1 MYRISFS
8 KFDLERII
16 LIWILVRGNIVNT
29 DPHLKVHKIYTIRMN
44 TIGNFYDLLD
54 SYRQMAFE
62 SRYKMKWMDLF

>member
-16 LIWILVRGNIVNT
+16 LIWILVRENIVNT
-29 DPHLKVHKIYTIRMN
+29 DPHLKVHKTYTIRMN

-62 SRYKMKWMDLF
+62 YP